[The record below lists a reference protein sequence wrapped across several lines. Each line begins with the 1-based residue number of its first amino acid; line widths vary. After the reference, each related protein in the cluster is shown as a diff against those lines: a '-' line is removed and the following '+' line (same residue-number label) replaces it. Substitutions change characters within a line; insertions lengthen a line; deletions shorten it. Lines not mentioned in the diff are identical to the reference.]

1 MPRVGVAPAVKDT
14 WTGPT
19 PMSWTETV
27 RLFRSAPPR
36 LATSTMALL
45 GPAGLSSPTARR
57 ASSPPVAPAT
67 GGATVVTSM
76 VPAPVSGPAGGSR
89 TNGRRSSPASDVLPS
104 PAPTVRKSPAESLTS
119 CCWEAASWAPVMKVS
134 LSGS

>member
-36 LATSTMALL
+36 LAARAG
-45 GPAGLSSPTARR
+45 GPP
-57 ASSPPVAPAT
+57 
-67 GGATVVTSM
+67 
-76 VPAPVSGPAGGSR
+76 PAGGAGH
-89 TNGRRSSPASDVLPS
+89 GRGDRGHVDGPRARVGAGGRQQDERSEVEPRERRVAVAGAHRQEVAGRVAGPLLLGGPGLGGR
-104 PAPTVRKSPAESLTS
+104 A
-119 CCWEAASWAPVMKVS
+119 
-134 LSGS
+134 